1 MSASERSRVS
11 MRSVLIASLCATVVA
26 LFLAANGLYG
36 CTAMITAKKNPF
48 ALVRPTPEGEQLS
61 RERGDAIVEA
71 LRVHRNAVGDYPSTL
86 AELVPARLA
95 QIDSPMVGDL
105 RWQYERLDRDSFRLR
120 YWIGPM
126 YQNDTITQDGQWLM
140 DR

>member
-1 MSASERSRVS
+1 

-48 ALVRPTPEGEQLS
+48 ALV
-61 RERGDAIVEA
+61 
-71 LRVHRNAVGDYPSTL
+71 RVHRNAVGDYPSTL